1 MLRGNFSFLL
11 GWKPS
16 VELKQPFKLPALQHR
31 VNYAENDR
39 ARNRSGSI
47 QAEALKEKS
56 GLRQQL
62 LVFFFFS
69 FRPCWREAV
78 QLQGLL
84 QGLRD
89 QEGGQ
94 KASQGRPLSTEEA
107 EEGGSHSESV
117 SLLFLFQKNLISG

>member
-11 GWKPS
+11 GWKSS

-39 ARNRSGSI
+39 ARNPSGSI
-47 QAEALKEKS
+47 QAEAFKAKS
-56 GLRQQL
+56 SLRQQSGL
-62 LVFFFFS
+62 FFFS

>member
-1 MLRGNFSFLL
+1 MLKMIGPETVLVQSRRRL
-11 GWKPS
+11 
-16 VELKQPFKLPALQHR
+16 LKQSLASDNNQ
-31 VNYAENDR
+31 
-39 ARNRSGSI
+39 
-47 QAEALKEKS
+47 
-56 GLRQQL
+56 
-62 LVFFFFS
+62 VFFFFS

-107 EEGGSHSESV
+107 EEGGSHSASV
-117 SLLFLFQKNLISG
+117 